1 MTDMTIGLLT
11 SGGDAPGMNAA
22 IRSVTRS
29 AIARGFR
36 VIGIRRGYQGL
47 LDGDMVELG
56 AREVSDI
63 LHRGGTMLRTA
74 RSKEFATPDGVLK
87 AKEKLAAAKIDALV
101 VIGGDGTYRG
111 ALDLSRVGV
120 KCIGLPGT
128 IDNDIVCTEY
138 TIGFD
143 TAQNTALEMLDKLKD
158 TEMSHNRCSVVE
170 VMGRNAPHIGVRVAA
185 ATGAIDCIIRPDSP
199 DPEERVRMVK
209 EKVSEICEKI
219 TEQKSA
225 GKSHFELIVCEGAVE
240 DGYTSDDIAKDIE
253 SVTKV
258 TSRATVLGHVQ
269 RGGSPTCYDRVMAL
283 KMGYYA
289 VELLANGYSNRIVA
303 SKNDKLV
310 DYGIE
315 EALKMQKG
323 YDEKLH
329 SVLKI
334 LSI

>member
-1 MTDMTIGLLT
+1 MAMTLGILT

-22 IRSVTRS
+22 IRAVTRS
-29 AIARGFR
+29 AIARGYK
-36 VIGIRRGYQGL
+36 VIGIRKGYQGL
-47 LDGDMVELG
+47 IDGDMYELG
-56 AREVSDI
+56 ARDVSDI
-63 LHRGGTMLRTA
+63 LHRGGTMLFSA
-74 RSKEFATPDGVLK
+74 RSKEFTTSEGLYK
-87 AKEKLAAAKIDALV
+87 AKKNLENAGIESLV

-111 ALDLSRVGV
+111 ALDLSRLGV

-138 TIGFD
+138 TIGYD

-170 VMGRNAPHIGVRVAA
+170 VMGRNAGHIGVNVAA
-185 ATGAIDCIIRPDSP
+185 ATGAIDCLTVEVPFDLDDICRKIID
-199 DPEERVRMVK
+199 
-209 EKVSEICEKI
+209 
-219 TEQKSA
+219 QKNA
-225 GKSHFELIVCEGAVE
+225 GKTHFELIVCEGVVTK
-240 DGYTSDDIAKDIE
+240 DFTSDDIAKMIE
-253 SVTKV
+253 AKTGV

-289 VELLANGYSNRIVA
+289 VELLANGQCNRIVA
-303 SKNDKLV
+303 VKNGKLV
-310 DYGIE
+310 DYDIE

-329 SVLKI
+329 SVLRI

>member
-1 MTDMTIGLLT
+1 MTIGLLT

-47 LDGDMVELG
+47 LEGDMYELG
-56 AREVSDI
+56 ARDVSDI
-63 LHRGGTMLRTA
+63 LHRGGTMLCTA
-74 RSKEFATPDGVLK
+74 RSKEFATPDGVKK
-87 AKEKLAAAKIDALV
+87 AKEVLDIAGIESLI

-111 ALDLSRVGV
+111 ALDLSRLGV
-120 KCIGLPGT
+120 KCIGIPGT

-170 VMGRNAPHIGVRVAA
+170 VMGRKAGHIGIRVAA
-185 ATGAIDCIIRPDSP
+185 ATGAIDCLTVERPYDL
-199 DPEERVRMVK
+199 D
-209 EKVSEICEKI
+209 EICEKI
-219 TEQKSA
+219 IEQKNA
-225 GKSHFELIVCEGAVE
+225 GKTHFELIVAEGVVSK
-240 DGYTSDDIAKDIE
+240 DFTSDDIAKYIE
-253 SVTKV
+253 AKTGV

-289 VELLANGYSNRIVA
+289 VELLSNGIFNRIVA
-303 SKNDKLV
+303 VKNDKLV
-310 DYGIE
+310 DYDIE

-329 SVLKI
+329 SVLRI

>member
-1 MTDMTIGLLT
+1 MTIGLLT

-29 AIARGFR
+29 AIARGFK

-47 LDGDMVELG
+47 LEGDMYELG
-56 AREVSDI
+56 ARDVSDI
-63 LHRGGTMLRTA
+63 LHRGGTMLYTA
-74 RSKEFATPDGVLK
+74 RSKEFATPDGVKK
-87 AKEKLAAAKIDALV
+87 AKDILDRAGIECLI

-111 ALDLSRVGV
+111 ALDLSRLGV
-120 KCIGLPGT
+120 RCIGLPGT

-170 VMGRNAPHIGVRVAA
+170 VMGRKAGHIGVRVAA
-185 ATGAIDCIIRPDSP
+185 ATGAIDCLT
-199 DPEERVRMVK
+199 V
-209 EKVSEICEKI
+209 EKPYDLDEICDKI
-219 TEQKSA
+219 IEQKNA
-225 GKSHFELIVCEGAVE
+225 GKTHFELIVAEGVVSKE
-240 DGYTSDDIAKDIE
+240 FTSDDIAKYIE
-253 SVTKV
+253 AKTGV

-303 SKNDKLV
+303 VKNDKLV
-310 DYGIE
+310 DYDIE

-329 SVLKI
+329 SVLRI

>member
-1 MTDMTIGLLT
+1 MTIGLLT

-29 AIARGFR
+29 AIARGFK

-47 LDGDMVELG
+47 LEGDMYELG
-56 AREVSDI
+56 ARDVSDI
-63 LHRGGTMLRTA
+63 LHRGGTMLYTA
-74 RSKEFATPDGVLK
+74 RSKEFATPDGVRK
-87 AKEKLAAAKIDALV
+87 AKEVLDSAGIDSLI

-111 ALDLSRVGV
+111 ALDLSRLGV
-120 KCIGLPGT
+120 RCIGIPGT

-170 VMGRNAPHIGVRVAA
+170 VMGRKAGHIGVRVAA
-185 ATGAIDCIIRPDSP
+185 ATGAIDCLTVERPYDL
-199 DPEERVRMVK
+199 D
-209 EKVSEICEKI
+209 EICQKI
-219 TEQKSA
+219 IEQKNA
-225 GKSHFELIVCEGAVE
+225 GKSHFELIVAEGVVSK
-240 DGYTSDDIAKDIE
+240 DFTSDDIAKYIE
-253 SVTKV
+253 AKTGV

-289 VELLANGYSNRIVA
+289 VELLSNGISNRIVA
-303 SKNDKLV
+303 VRNDKLV
-310 DYGIE
+310 DFDIE

-329 SVLKI
+329 SVLRI

>member
-1 MTDMTIGLLT
+1 MAMTIGILT

-22 IRSVTRS
+22 IRAATRA
-29 AIARGFR
+29 AIAKGHK

-47 LDGDMVELG
+47 IEGDMYELS
-56 AREVSDI
+56 ARDVSDI
-63 LHRGGTMLRTA
+63 LHRGGTILCTA
-74 RSKEFATPDGVLK
+74 RSKDFTTQAGLEK
-87 AKEKLAAAKIDALV
+87 AMQNCKNAGIDALI

-111 ALDLSRVGV
+111 ALDFSRIGMPCVG
-120 KCIGLPGT
+120 IPGT

-170 VMGRNAPHIGVRVAA
+170 VMGRNAGHIGVNVAA
-185 ATGAIDCIIRPDSP
+185 ATGAIDCLTVEVPFDLDDICRKII
-199 DPEERVRMVK
+199 
-209 EKVSEICEKI
+209 
-219 TEQKSA
+219 EQKNA
-225 GKSHFELIVCEGAVE
+225 GKTHFELIVCEGVVH
-240 DGYTSDDIAKDIE
+240 DDFTSDHIAKYIE
-253 SVTKV
+253 QKTGV

-269 RGGSPTCYDRVMAL
+269 RGGAPTCFDRVMAL

-289 VELLANGYSNRIVA
+289 VELLANGQINRIVA
-303 SKNDKLV
+303 VKNNKIV
-310 DYGIE
+310 DYNIE
-315 EALKMQKG
+315 DALNMQKG

-329 SVLKI
+329 SVLRV

>member
-1 MTDMTIGLLT
+1 MAMTIGILT

-22 IRSVTRS
+22 IRAVTRS
-29 AIARGFR
+29 AIARGYK

-47 LDGDMVELG
+47 IEGDMYELG
-56 AREVSDI
+56 ARDVSDI
-63 LHRGGTMLRTA
+63 LHRGGTMLYTA
-74 RSKEFATPDGVLK
+74 RSKEFTTTAGLEK
-87 AKEKLAAAKIDALV
+87 AKRNLDNAGIEALV

-111 ALDLSRVGV
+111 ALDLSHMGV
-120 KCIGLPGT
+120 KCVGIPGT

-158 TEMSHNRCSVVE
+158 TEMSHHRCSVVE
-170 VMGRNAPHIGVRVAA
+170 VMGRNAGHIGVNVAA
-185 ATGAIDCIIRPDSP
+185 ATGAIDCLTVERPFDI
-199 DPEERVRMVK
+199 D
-209 EKVSEICEKI
+209 EICEKI
-219 TEQKSA
+219 IDQKEA
-225 GKSHFELIVCEGAVE
+225 GKTHFELIVCEGVVH
-240 DGYTSDDIAKDIE
+240 DDFTSEYIAEYIE
-253 SVTKV
+253 KKTGV

-289 VELLANGYSNRIVA
+289 IELLSNGYKNRIVA
-303 SKNDKLV
+303 VKNNKLV
-310 DYGIE
+310 DYDID
-315 EALKMQKG
+315 EALSMQKG

-329 SVLKI
+329 SVLRI